1 MKTLLLFLCFILL
14 CGCSKYQVVSQVQL
28 NLYHMHDPKKN
39 KVELILTKD
48 ELQVGSWYRLST
60 IDILNPK
67 DTAALFKALP
77 K

>member
-1 MKTLLLFLCFILL
+1 M
-14 CGCSKYQVVSQVQL
+14 GCSKYQVVSKVQL
-28 NLYHMHDPKKN
+28 HLYHMHDPKKN